1 MVVSSQGL
9 SRTQSPM
16 GETGASVKRRVAAA
30 TSPAPAL
37 TPASASGKD
46 NPGDGPGCDGRD
58 LVLDIV
64 DGGGPGVLRRKAVAE
79 RDDVGGDRGRE
90 APCFG
95 LRFLDAAENVSTAM
109 HVDEG
114 WERAGG
120 QRPVDAG
127 AARAGAGVE
136 HHVLDRGEPRLGLG
150 LAQDRVH
157 PAVMALL
164 FHRLFGAGRNGMFLL
179 ERDEPRHQ
187 GLGFGM
193 DGHRGTP

>member
-1 MVVSSQGL
+1 M
-9 SRTQSPM
+9 
-16 GETGASVKRRVAAA
+16 
-30 TSPAPAL
+30 
-37 TPASASGKD
+37 
-46 NPGDGPGCDGRD
+46 
-58 LVLDIV
+58 
-64 DGGGPGVLRRKAVAE
+64 
-79 RDDVGGDRGRE
+79 
-90 APCFG
+90 FG
-95 LRFLDAAENVSTAM
+95 LRLLDAAEDVSTAM

-164 FHRLFGAGRNGMFLL
+164 FHRLFGAGRNGMLLL

-193 DGHRGTP
+193 NGHRELRGQAREPGVSRLDHRLVPEGLGRPSDELGRHQKRGSFGSQSGRYLRISWASLRMRMPQSR